1 MMQERENR
9 QMKLHPYTQ
18 CSMGRGVAPLQ
29 CGTLVFEAIASTR
42 ARKHARSCVDRRL
55 RGFEEGRTA
64 GGAAS
69 CEYDGRQGRVRQ
81 LHRPSARRLAVCILR
96 RKLRKTRSRQ
106 TRSRPDHNF
115 FAFAQSIGAAHG
127 AAGERKDEAVLYTMT
142 VIAANRRRPAHQ
154 RVKRRGEA

>member
-69 CEYDGRQGRVRQ
+69 REYDGRQGRTSTTSTLCSTIGSI
-81 LHRPSARRLAVCILR
+81 LHTTAKTTKNSKPS
-96 RKLRKTRSRQ
+96 
-106 TRSRPDHNF
+106 N
-115 FAFAQSIGAAHG
+115 AQSTRPQLLRLCPVH
-127 AAGERKDEAVLYTMT
+127 
-142 VIAANRRRPAHQ
+142 RRRTRRRRRTQGRGGTLHHDSDCGEPATTGAPAGKAQ
-154 RVKRRGEA
+154 G

>member
-1 MMQERENR
+1 M
-9 QMKLHPYTQ
+9 
-18 CSMGRGVAPLQ
+18 VLQ
-29 CGTLVFEAIASTR
+29 AASTMG
-42 ARKHARSCVDRRL
+42 D
-55 RGFEEGRTA
+55 
-64 GGAAS
+64 GG
-69 CEYDGRQGRVRQ
+69 VRQ
-81 LHRPSARRLAVCILR
+81 LHRPSARRSAVFCILR

-127 AAGERKDEAVLYTMT
+127 AAGERKDEAVHYTMT